1 MEQTSD
7 LFIDQ
12 LRKRNHAAC
21 QRLVGDYGAAVFQL
35 VRRIVGRQEDAEE
48 VCQDVFVKA
57 LQGID
62 GYDSRKA
69 SFATW
74 ISRIAYH
81 ESLNFLRVRRPDIV
95 FMDDRDMHSDLP
107 LDPPEEGPHDSQTI
121 QLLEQALTMLPPNE
135 QAVIT
140 MFYYDNM
147 SLADIAYVTGSI
159 PSTVGSQL
167 CRIRKK
173 LYKMMK
179 TLHV

>member
-1 MEQTSD
+1 
-7 LFIDQ
+7 
-12 LRKRNHAAC
+12 
-21 QRLVGDYGAAVFQL
+21 
-35 VRRIVGRQEDAEE
+35 
-48 VCQDVFVKA
+48 
-57 LQGID
+57 
-62 GYDSRKA
+62 
-69 SFATW
+69 
-74 ISRIAYH
+74 
-81 ESLNFLRVRRPDIV
+81 
-95 FMDDRDMHSDLP
+95 MDDRDMHSDLT
-107 LDPPEEGPHDSQTI
+107 LDPPEEGPHDSQAI

>member
-1 MEQTSD
+1 MEQTTE
-7 LFIDQ
+7 LFIEQ
-12 LRKRNHAAC
+12 LKKGKRSAG
-21 QRLVGDYGAAVFQL
+21 QWLVGQYGSVVFQM
-35 VRRIVGRQEDAEE
+35 VRRIVERQEDAEE
-48 VCQDVFVKA
+48 ICQDVFVKA
-57 LQGID
+57 WQGID
-62 GYDSRKA
+62 GYDRSKA
-69 SFATW
+69 SLATW
-74 ISRIAYH
+74 LSRIAYH

-95 FMDDRDMHSDLP
+95 LMDDRCMGSDQF
-107 LDPPEEGPHDSQTI
+107 DDSPEEGPHDSQTV
-121 QLLEQALTMLPPNE
+121 QLLEQALTKLPPNE

-179 TLHV
+179 AMHE